1 MSHTAFFTQIAE
13 TLLLAAGGA
22 AIAGVAVMLTIRRR
36 WAEAVRLPPTA
47 DHGLEPIDLLIG
59 VGALLLLP
67 GLFLGIFDIVTG
79 AMPTTQP
86 AAGSLPAPQS
96 VVANCA
102 GQVAAAVVILL
113 LGRSR
118 FAGGLAGWG
127 LRAAEWPRQ
136 LVTAV
141 AVYIAIWPLCAG
153 VLDLT
158 VRAVHMAKPGYVLPE
173 HNALR
178 LLEAA
183 NVSWWV
189 YGLTIVSALI
199 FAPIVEEFFFR
210 GLLQPAFAKWSGS
223 PWKGVVL
230 SGCAFGLFHYSYWH
244 TVPALAL
251 FGIALGFA
259 YAKTRS
265 LALVMLI
272 HAVFNG
278 KTLLWLMLSR

>member
-1 MSHTAFFTQIAE
+1 
-13 TLLLAAGGA
+13 
-22 AIAGVAVMLTIRRR
+22 VA
-36 WAEAVRLPPTA
+36 
-47 DHGLEPIDLLIG
+47 
-59 VGALLLLP
+59 ALLLLP
-67 GLFLGIFDIVTG
+67 GVILKFSVLVTG
-79 AMPTTQP
+79 AVPTTPP
-86 AAGSLPAPQS
+86 AADALLTPQQ

-102 GQVAAAVVILL
+102 GQVAAAMVIVL
-113 LGRSR
+113 LGRFR

-127 LRAAEWPRQ
+127 LRGAQWPRQ

-141 AVYIAIWPLCAG
+141 AVYVAIWPLCAG
-153 VLDLT
+153 VLELT
-158 VRAVHMAKPGYVLPE
+158 VRGIHLAMPDYVLPE

-183 NVSWWV
+183 NMSWWV

-199 FAPIVEEFFFR
+199 FAPIVEELFFR

-265 LALVMLI
+265 LALVMFV